1 MSIFEAG
8 MLLCFGAA
16 WPMNIIKSLRSRTA
30 GGKSV
35 IFQWAI
41 LVGYI
46 CGIAGKFIT
55 GNVTYVLIAYVINVV
70 MVLIDILLTLRNM
83 ALDKLADRKAAKEA
97 AEKEA
102 L

>member
-8 MLLCFGAA
+8 MLICFGAA

-46 CGIAGKFIT
+46 CGITNKLLYSMDIVLVLYILNFVMVAT
-55 GNVTYVLIAYVINVV
+55 DTVLIY
-70 MVLIDILLTLRNM
+70 RNR
-83 ALDKLADRKAAKEA
+83 ALDKRRAAGENV
-97 AEKEA
+97 
-102 L
+102 

>member
-1 MSIFEAG
+1 
-8 MLLCFGAA
+8 MLICFGAA

-46 CGIAGKFIT
+46 CGITNKLLYSMDIVLVLYILNFVMVAT
-55 GNVTYVLIAYVINVV
+55 DTVLIY
-70 MVLIDILLTLRNM
+70 RNR
-83 ALDKLADRKAAKEA
+83 ALDKRRAAG
-97 AEKEA
+97 EKV
-102 L
+102 

>member
-8 MLLCFGAA
+8 MLICFGAA

-30 GGKSV
+30 AGKSV

-46 CGIAGKFIT
+46 CGIINKLLGTTDIVLALYILNFLMVAT
-55 GNVTYVLIAYVINVV
+55 DTVLIY
-70 MVLIDILLTLRNM
+70 RNRV
-83 ALDKLADRKAAKEA
+83 LDKKRAAG
-97 AEKEA
+97 EKV
-102 L
+102 

>member
-1 MSIFEAG
+1 MKIFEAG

-46 CGIAGKFIT
+46 CGITNKLLYSMDI
-55 GNVTYVLIAYVINVV
+55 VLALYILNFL
-70 MVLIDILLTLRNM
+70 MVATDTILIYRNRR
-83 ALDKLADRKAAKEA
+83 LDKLRAQEAPKA
-97 AEKEA
+97 
-102 L
+102 

>member
-16 WPMNIIKSLRSRTA
+16 WPMNFIKSLRSRTA

-46 CGIAGKFIT
+46 CGITNKLLYSMDIVLVLYILNFVMVAT
-55 GNVTYVLIAYVINVV
+55 DTVLIY
-70 MVLIDILLTLRNM
+70 RNR
-83 ALDKLADRKAAKEA
+83 ALDKRRAAG
-97 AEKEA
+97 EKV
-102 L
+102 

>member
-46 CGIAGKFIT
+46 CGITNKLLYSMDIVLVLYILNFVMVAT
-55 GNVTYVLIAYVINVV
+55 DTVLIY
-70 MVLIDILLTLRNM
+70 RNRL
-83 ALDKLADRKAAKEA
+83 LDKKRAAGE
-97 AEKEA
+97 EV
-102 L
+102 

>member
-8 MLLCFGAA
+8 MLICFGAA

-46 CGIAGKFIT
+46 CGITNKLLYSMDIVLVLYILNFVMVAT
-55 GNVTYVLIAYVINVV
+55 DTVLIY
-70 MVLIDILLTLRNM
+70 RNR
-83 ALDKLADRKAAKEA
+83 ALDKRRAAG
-97 AEKEA
+97 EKV
-102 L
+102 

>member
-16 WPMNIIKSLRSRTA
+16 WPMNIIKSIKSRTA

-46 CGIAGKFIT
+46 CGITNKLLYSMDIVLVLYILNFVMVAT
-55 GNVTYVLIAYVINVV
+55 DTVLIY
-70 MVLIDILLTLRNM
+70 RNR
-83 ALDKLADRKAAKEA
+83 ALDKKRAAG
-97 AEKEA
+97 EKV
-102 L
+102 

>member
-46 CGIAGKFIT
+46 CGITNKLLYSMDIVLVLYILNFVMVAT
-55 GNVTYVLIAYVINVV
+55 DTVLIY
-70 MVLIDILLTLRNM
+70 RNRL
-83 ALDKLADRKAAKEA
+83 LDKKRAAG
-97 AEKEA
+97 EKV
-102 L
+102 

>member
-46 CGIAGKFIT
+46 CGITNKLLYSMDIVLVLYILNFVMVAT
-55 GNVTYVLIAYVINVV
+55 DTVLIY
-70 MVLIDILLTLRNM
+70 RNR
-83 ALDKLADRKAAKEA
+83 ALDKRRAAG
-97 AEKEA
+97 EKV
-102 L
+102 

>member
-30 GGKSV
+30 AGKSV

-46 CGIAGKFIT
+46 CGITNKLLYSMDIVLVLYILNFVMVAT
-55 GNVTYVLIAYVINVV
+55 DTVLIY
-70 MVLIDILLTLRNM
+70 RNR
-83 ALDKLADRKAAKEA
+83 ALDKKRAAGE
-97 AEKEA
+97 EV
-102 L
+102 

>member
-8 MLLCFGAA
+8 MLLCVGAA

-46 CGIAGKFIT
+46 CGITNKLLYSMDIVLVLYILNFVMVAT
-55 GNVTYVLIAYVINVV
+55 DTVLIY
-70 MVLIDILLTLRNM
+70 RNR
-83 ALDKLADRKAAKEA
+83 ALDKRRAAG
-97 AEKEA
+97 EKV
-102 L
+102 